1 MPSEPLKPWEPFA
14 TVVSPELGG
23 AAPSAPTVD
32 AHMIHGL
39 ERCIAAAHR
48 LLDEHHDATVV
59 DRQDAEDAARL
70 LAVLRGAAPSAP
82 TVDAHMIHGLE
93 RCIAAA
99 HRLLDEHHDATVV
112 DRQGA
117 EDAARL
123 LAVLRGGATA
133 PTPDDPPTRE
143 DLNWCPGCGFDTL
156 DVQGRCYVCAQ
167 ASDHAHLRR
176 DTGASHE

>member
-59 DRQDAEDAARL
+59 DRQDAEDA
-70 LAVLRGAAPSAP
+70 
-82 TVDAHMIHGLE
+82 E
-93 RCIAAA
+93 
-99 HRLLDEHHDATVV
+99 
-112 DRQGA
+112 
-117 EDAARL
+117 RL

-133 PTPDDPPTRE
+133 PTPDASIRADERERCAKVCEARAATMPPESLARNE
-143 DLNWCPGCGFDTL
+143 AEKCARAIRIKDTPC
-156 DVQGRCYVCAQ
+156 VIAEAAAR
-167 ASDHAHLRR
+167 LRR